1 MKNLEKET
9 NEPMI
14 KKWVKWVSS
23 LALVF
28 SLVGLGM
35 VDSASAKGYRSGKG
49 FFHPSYSHQV
59 VPKKNQNYS
68 IFNSSK
74 SNTTTYYHT
83 VPHKSSRGSFAKGL
97 LLGGL
102 GGFLAGSL
110 FHHSLGP
117 ISSMFDF
124 VINLILLFVV
134 IMLVVSV
141 IRLIFY
147 RRMNDS
153 WRR

>member
-1 MKNLEKET
+1 MF
-9 NEPMI
+9 
-14 KKWVKWVSS
+14 KKWVKWLSS

-35 VDSASAKGYRSGKG
+35 VDSAAAKGYRSGKG
-49 FFHPSYSHQV
+49 FYQPSHSQQV
-59 VPKKNQNYS
+59 VPNKNQNSS

-74 SNTTTYYHT
+74 SNTTPYTHT
-83 VPHKSSRGSFAKGL
+83 VPQKSSKGSFAKGL

-110 FHHSLGP
+110 FHGLGP
-117 ISSMFDF
+117 ISSMLGF
-124 VINLILLFVV
+124 VINLFLLYAVV
-134 IMLVVSV
+134 MLVVSA
-141 IRLIFY
+141 IRLIFN
-147 RRMNDS
+147 RRHQREYDS